1 MVASLRK
8 AEELTGN
15 PPGGGEHSGHTACD
29 RLETARLLLRPFT
42 PADLDDLYHITRD
55 PDVMRHIGD
64 GHPLTHAETGR
75 NLSMIINT
83 LHRRGFG
90 RWALVLKET
99 GALAGYCGLSMGS
112 QEVGVELAYLLAKSE
127 WGRGLATEAG
137 AACLRYGFE
146 NLGLDKIA
154 ALTRPDNAKSRRV
167 MERLNMKYLRDSN
180 YHGYSCVWYSI
191 SRDDWRPDAPMYRV
205 VR

>member
-15 PPGGGEHSGHTACD
+15 PPGGAEHSGHFAGE

-75 NLSMIINT
+75 NLALIINA

-90 RWALVLKET
+90 RWALILKET
-99 GALAGYCGLSMGS
+99 GALAGYCGLSMGK
-112 QEVGVELAYLLAKSE
+112 QEVGIELAYLLAKSE
-127 WGRGLATEAG
+127 WGKGLATEAG

-146 NLGLDKIA
+146 SLGLDKIA
-154 ALTRPDNAKSRRV
+154 ALTRPDNTKSRRV
-167 MERLNMKYLRDSN
+167 MERLKMSFVEEGSYF
-180 YHGYSCVWYSI
+180 GYSCVRYSLA
-191 SRDDWRPDAPMYRV
+191 REDWRPDASPYRV
-205 VR
+205 LR

>member
-1 MVASLRK
+1 MVASLRQTGQQ
-8 AEELTGN
+8 TGN
-15 PPGGGEHSGHTACD
+15 PTGDGEESGRLAGD
-29 RLETARLLLRPFT
+29 RLETARLMLRAFT
-42 PADLDDLYHITRD
+42 PADVDDLYRITRD
-55 PDVMRHIGD
+55 PEVMRHIGD
-64 GHPLTHAETGR
+64 GHPLTRAETAR
-75 NLSMIINT
+75 NLATIISAF
-83 LHRRGFG
+83 HRRGFG

-146 NLGLDKIA
+146 QLGLGAIA
-154 ALTRPDNAKSRRV
+154 ALTRPDNTRSRRV
-167 MERLNMKYLRDSN
+167 MERLNMKYVRDGD

-191 SRDDWRPDAPMYRV
+191 SRDEWRPDGSTYRV
-205 VR
+205 IR